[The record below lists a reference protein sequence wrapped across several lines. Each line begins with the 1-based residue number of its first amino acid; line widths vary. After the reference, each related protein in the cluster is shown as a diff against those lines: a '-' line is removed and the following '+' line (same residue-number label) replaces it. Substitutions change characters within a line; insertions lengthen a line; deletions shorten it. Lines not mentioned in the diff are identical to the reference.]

1 MRPLRITGNSIFK
14 RIRALASIL
23 GGCCDELWKDAVV
36 WDDDCDWEEPTCGG
50 EIWVNSEIWDE
61 ECPWPWGTGF
71 PYTLP
76 LELE

>member
-23 GGCCDELWKDAVV
+23 GCCNTLWKDSVA